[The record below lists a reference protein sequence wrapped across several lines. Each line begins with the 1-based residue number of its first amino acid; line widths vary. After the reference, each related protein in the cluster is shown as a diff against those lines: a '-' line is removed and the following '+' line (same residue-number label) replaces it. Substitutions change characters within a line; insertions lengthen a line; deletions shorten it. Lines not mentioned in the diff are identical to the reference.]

1 MDKKYIIINNVKVY
15 KNIIKKETNGKHY
28 KIYTFNYGT
37 KYVEGNILYNSR
49 NKKSPLGHNVHE

>member
-15 KNIIKKETNGKHY
+15 KNNIQKVMVGKYYTHY
-28 KIYTFNYGT
+28 MFNNGT

-49 NKKSPLGHNVHE
+49 NKKCPFGYNE